1 MEYYS
6 AIIMNHSHTTWMNQ
20 KIIMLSEIAKHI
32 EFFKLQHLLGDFCP
46 DTLPTTSSTL
56 FFGKYGP
63 GPKYPMVMTQ
73 S

>member
-6 AIIMNHSHTTWMNQ
+6 AIIMNIHTTWTNQ
-20 KIIMLSEIAKHI
+20 KILMLSEIAKHI
-32 EFFKLQHLLGDFCP
+32 ELFKPQHLLGGFCP
-46 DTLPTTSSTL
+46 DTLPSTSSTL

>member
-1 MEYYS
+1 
-6 AIIMNHSHTTWMNQ
+6 
-20 KIIMLSEIAKHI
+20 MLSDIAKHI
-32 EFFKLQHLLGDFCP
+32 ELFKPQHLLGGFCP
-46 DTLPTTSSTL
+46 DTLPSTSSTL